1 MSPKVAIDLSFNP
14 AYHRGEDK
22 PVEQVNWYEAQ
33 EFCARLSRLTGENY
47 RLPSE
52 AEWEYACR
60 AGAEDYTEYY
70 FGDDASQLDDYGW
83 YGNNSGDRAIDA
95 DRIWEEVKLA
105 SSNFWEVVKRDSKI
119 LQERLKQNN
128 CGTHSVGQKI
138 PNVWGIYDLHGN
150 VWEWCADD
158 WRDSYSGAQKDSC
171 IWTKD
176 LNNYEDAETGRSL
189 RGGSWFF
196 SAKDCRSAYRYITD
210 ARDRYYDLGFR
221 VVSMV

>member
-1 MSPKVAIDLSFNP
+1 M
-14 AYHRGEDK
+14 
-22 PVEQVNWYEAQ
+22 
-33 EFCARLSRLTGENY
+33 GENY
-47 RLPSE
+47 RLSSE

-60 AGAEDYTEYY
+60 AGAEDYTEYC
-70 FGDDASQLDDYGW
+70 FGDDPSQLDDYGW
-83 YGNNSGDRAIDA
+83 YGNNSGNRAVEA
-95 DRIWEEVKLA
+95 DRIWEEVKLV

-119 LQERLKQNN
+119 FQERLKQNN

-138 PNVWGIYDLHGN
+138 PNAWGIYDLHGN

-158 WRDSYSGAQKDSC
+158 WHDSYAGAPKDSR

-176 LNNYEDAETGRSL
+176 INDYEEAETGRSL

-221 VVSMV
+221 VVCVVR